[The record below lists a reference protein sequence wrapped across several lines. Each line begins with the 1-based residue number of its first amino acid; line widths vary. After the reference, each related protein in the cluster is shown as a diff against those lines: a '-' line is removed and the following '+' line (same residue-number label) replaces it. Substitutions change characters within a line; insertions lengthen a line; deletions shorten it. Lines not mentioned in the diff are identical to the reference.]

1 MFRQKNLFLL
11 KNINRINQ
19 LSLKAGVADWS
30 KTVLNGFMNTIGNTP
45 LVKLEKLSKE
55 SGCNI
60 LVKCEQLNPGGL
72 SLIYLDI

>member
-1 MFRQKNLFLL
+1 MFKQKKNFL
-11 KNINRINQ
+11 KNIRIDQ

-60 LVKCEQLNPGGL
+60 LVKCEQLNPGGK
-72 SLIYLDI
+72 INCYKN